1 MNYTYNAQY
10 ASEVL
15 DKIPYGYIDKK
26 VCGVGLTSVALEKGG
41 NTVVAVPT
49 LYLIHNKV
57 QQYPNTRYNKEVFGV
72 TGDVTV
78 DDINNYVERCSTF
91 KIMVTYDSLW
101 KVEHLLTDCHLIID
115 ESNRLLSFA
124 GLKASSKKDSISE
137 DIINRLFKITEKYKD
152 SVSFISATPIPLD
165 YMPYWIRTIP
175 YIEMNWKGTVK
186 AQPILLQR
194 TYPYKSL
201 IEEILEP
208 LKIGTV
214 EIGDSKFSKVIIFLN
229 SVSSILNC
237 ISKAKI
243 QSKDVRLILA
253 DSAINDVRI
262 KGYKRLEKN
271 NELSKYTFVTSSGFD
286 GIDLVDNDA
295 MSIVVSNVD
304 KQYHMIDMTTDLKQA
319 ISRQRDK
326 TNPNY
331 GKFIYI
337 YNQTVF
343 DKDKDELLLDLDKF
357 KISIEE
363 ACYLYDVAKRDS
375 KLSGFELLTKNN
387 TDFIHYT
394 NYDRYNDC
402 YILNEHLFNADR
414 YFIIELREQYKKGF
428 DIKLDYIEESTVIDS
443 PIVVKDMTYQEL
455 VKLAL
460 IGIDITK
467 YEQLPYYS
475 IVSDCM
481 RLFGTAFTNYTY
493 ACKMVKEGSDI
504 DRIKAALQGKFKIG
518 KSYTVDEVKR
528 ILVKTYKILRV
539 SRTPKASDLQEFVKC
554 RISTKNGIRL
564 YIPID

>member
-57 QQYPNTRYNKEVFGV
+57 QQYPNSRYNKEVFGV

-78 DDINNYVERCSTF
+78 DDINDYVSRCSPY

-101 KVEHLLTDCHLIID
+101 KVEHLLSNCHLIID

-124 GLKASSKKDSISE
+124 GLKASSKRDSISE
-137 DIINRLFKITEKYKD
+137 DVINKLFKITEKYKD
-152 SVSFISATPIPLD
+152 TVSFISATPIPLE
-165 YMPYWIRTIP
+165 YMPRWIRTIP
-175 YIEMNWKGTVK
+175 YITMNWKGTVK

-201 IEEILEP
+201 VGEILEP
-208 LKIGTV
+208 LKKDSVTIG
-214 EIGDSKFSKVIIFLN
+214 EAKFSKVIVFLN
-229 SVSSILNC
+229 SVGSILNC
-237 ISKAKI
+237 INKAKLL
-243 QSKDVRLILA
+243 SKDIRLILA
-253 DSAINDVRI
+253 DSVVNDIRI

-271 NELSKYTFVTSSGFD
+271 DELTKYTFVTSSGFD

-295 MSIVVSNVD
+295 MSVVVSNVD

-343 DKDKDELLLDLDKF
+343 DKDKEELLSDLDKF
-357 KISIEE
+357 RLAIEE
-363 ACYLYDVAKRDS
+363 ACYLYDVAKRDG

-402 YILNEHLFNADR
+402 YMLNEHLFNADR
-414 YFIIELREQYKKGF
+414 YFILELREQYKKGF
-428 DIKLDYIEESTVIDS
+428 DIKLDYIQESTIIDA
-443 PIVVKDMTYQEL
+443 PVVVNDMSYQDL

-460 IGIDITK
+460 IGDDITK
-467 YEQLPYYS
+467 YEGLPYYDV
-475 IVSDCM
+475 VSSCM
-481 RLFGTAFTNYTY
+481 SLFGTAFNNYTY
-493 ACKMVKEGSDI
+493 ACKMIKEGSDV
-504 DRIKAALQGKFKIG
+504 DRVKEALKDKFKIG
-518 KSYTVDEVKR
+518 KSYTVSEVKT
-528 ILVKTYKILRV
+528 ILAKTYKILRV

-554 RISTKNGIRL
+554 RISTKSGIRL
-564 YIPID
+564 YIPIS